1 MENEYMLST
10 IDNPF
15 NPFEDFSSWFMFDIE
30 HSYNTC
36 GYLARVVNL
45 RDDFTQKEIDEEI
58 ERAIDSIIMTDPIGM
73 YMKVSK
79 VVTA

>member
-1 MENEYMLST
+1 MENEFMLST

-15 NPFEDFSSWFMFDIE
+15 NPFEDFSSWFMFDVE

-45 RDDFTQKEIDEEI
+45 QDDFTQKEIDEEI

-79 VVTA
+79 VATA